1 MGEYLN
7 FQEISTI
14 PFKTVLDHFNVKYD
28 EREGEIVSKH
38 GIVNIK
44 KNLYLN
50 PQNKEEKGSVINFT
64 ANLMQTDLRSAASHL
79 KKSFMEEPKPKEI
92 PEYQLH
98 YHNFLADK
106 GISEELAQEFEVGY
120 VKSRGIMAGKIAVEI
135 RDETG
140 EKVAYIGRNIKPGAS
155 SKYFFFKGYK
165 NNHLYNLWRVK
176 SPNVILTVSPFDVI
190 HIHQLGFPDVVGLIS
205 HNMTEAQ
212 ENLLGRFTR
221 IFILHPSPQNIVN
234 RLSRFAFVKAPEI
247 DTVQSLTRDDI
258 DTLF

>member
-7 FQEISTI
+7 FREISTI

-64 ANLMQTDLRSAASHL
+64 ATLLQTDLRSAASHL
-79 KKSFMEEPKPKEI
+79 KKAFMEEPKPREI

-98 YHNFLADK
+98 YDKFLVNK
-106 GISEELAQEFEVGY
+106 GISEELAREFEVGY
-120 VKSRGIMAGKIAVEI
+120 VKSRGIMAGKVAIKI
-135 RDETG
+135 RDDKG
-140 EKVAYIGRNIKPGAS
+140 EKVAYIGRNINPENGN
-155 SKYFFFKGYK
+155 KYFFFKGYK
-165 NNHLYNLWRVK
+165 NDHLYNLWRVK
-176 SPNVILTVSPFDVI
+176 SPQVILTVSPFDVI
-190 HIHQLGFPDVVGLIS
+190 HIHQLGLTDVVGLIS

-212 ENLLGRFTR
+212 ENLLGRFLR
-221 IFILHPSPQNIVN
+221 IFILHPSPNNIVQ

-247 DTVQSLTRDDI
+247 DNVQSLTRADI